1 MGVTP
6 RKESLTTEFKSDR
19 KCLSDRELIE
29 TVVAMANTHGGE
41 FFLGVEDD
49 GTPTGLHPNH
59 SNTAGLAALIGNRTQ
74 PPLAVR
80 VEVLANGTKRIAKIS
95 VPQSGTLVAT
105 SDGKILR
112 RRLKTDG
119 APENVPLYPHEI
131 QQRQAFFRIADPSSQ
146 PVAETCLDDLDPLER
161 ERLRSIIQKQHG
173 EQGLLRLSDEELDG
187 ALGLTTLT
195 GGSRYPTLAGL
206 LLIGKEESLRCLV
219 PTHEAAFQVLE
230 GTEVRVNEFLRY
242 PLLKLFE
249 YYLERF
255 NARNQEQELEDG
267 LFRVPVPD
275 FDRRAF
281 REALVNALTHRD
293 YAIMGCVHV
302 RMNDD
307 GLTLSNPGGF
317 VEGVTPGNLLTVEPR
332 PRNPYLADA
341 LKRVGLAER
350 TGRGVD
356 RIYEG
361 MLRFGRPAP
370 DYSSS
375 DETGVVLK
383 LQRTGADIEFMKMVI
398 RQEERT
404 GKPLPIDALII
415 LSRLREERRVDA
427 VNLAKATQRN
437 QAQTRA
443 TLERLFEAGLIES
456 RGAKRG
462 KTYMLSAKVYR
473 RSGRL
478 AEYVRQAGF
487 DPIQQ
492 EQMVITYIQKHGRI
506 KRAEAMDLCRI
517 TKDQAYRL
525 LKRLKEAGKIVQSG
539 QRKGA
544 FYERKR

>member
-1 MGVTP
+1 MKGITDMGIMP
-6 RKESLTTEFKSDR
+6 DKETLTVEFKSDR
-19 KCLSDRELIE
+19 NCLSDRELVE

-41 FFLGVEDD
+41 LFLGVEDD

-74 PPLAVR
+74 PALAVT
-80 VEVLANGTKRIAKIS
+80 VEVLEAGTKRIAAIG
-95 VPQSGTLVAT
+95 VPQSRALVAT

-119 APENVPLYPHEI
+119 TPENVPLYPHEI
-131 QQRQAFFRIADPSSQ
+131 QQRQAFFRMTDPSSQ
-146 PVAETCLDDLDPLER
+146 PVGEACLDDLDPLER

-173 EQGLLRLSDEELDG
+173 EQGLLSLSDEELDG

-206 LLIGKEESLRCLV
+206 LLIGQEESLRRLV

-230 GTEVRVNEFLRY
+230 GTEVRVNAFMRY
-242 PLLKLFE
+242 PLLRLFE

-255 NARNQEQELEDG
+255 NARNQEQEVEDG

-293 YAIMGCVHV
+293 YAMMGCVHV

-317 VEGVTPGNLLTVEPR
+317 VEGVSPDNLLTVEPR

-341 LKRVGLAER
+341 LKRIGLAER

-375 DETGVVLK
+375 NETGVVLK
-383 LQRTGADIEFMKMVI
+383 LQRTGADMEFMKMVI
-398 RQEERT
+398 REE
-404 GKPLPIDALII
+404 G
-415 LSRLREERRVDA
+415 
-427 VNLAKATQRN
+427 
-437 QAQTRA
+437 
-443 TLERLFEAGLIES
+443 
-456 RGAKRG
+456 RG
-462 KTYMLSAKVYR
+462 TY
-473 RSGRL
+473 
-478 AEYVRQAGF
+478 
-487 DPIQQ
+487 
-492 EQMVITYIQKHGRI
+492 
-506 KRAEAMDLCRI
+506 
-517 TKDQAYRL
+517 
-525 LKRLKEAGKIVQSG
+525 G
-539 QRKGA
+539 QIA
-544 FYERKR
+544 SH

>member
-1 MGVTP
+1 MGIVP
-6 RKESLTTEFKSDR
+6 DKETLIVEFKSDR
-19 KCLSDRELIE
+19 NCLSDREIVE
-29 TVVAMANTHGGE
+29 TVVAMANTDGGE
-41 FFLGVEDD
+41 LFLGVEDD
-49 GTPTGLHPNH
+49 GTSTGLHPNH
-59 SNTAGLAALIGNRTQ
+59 FNTAGLSALIGNRTQ
-74 PPLAVR
+74 PSLATA
-80 VEVLANGTKRIAKIS
+80 VEVLEGEAKRIAVIS
-95 VPQSGTLVAT
+95 VPRSRALVAT

-119 APENVPLYPHEI
+119 TPENVPLYPHEI
-131 QQRQAFFRIADPSSQ
+131 QQRQAYFRITDPSSQ
-146 PVAETCLDDLDPLER
+146 PVGEARLDDLDPLER

-173 EQGLLRLSDEELDG
+173 EQGLLGLSHEELDG

-206 LLIGKEESLRCLV
+206 LLIGKEERLRRLV

-230 GTEVRVNEFLRY
+230 GTEVRVNEFMRH

-275 FDRRAF
+275 LDGRAF

-293 YAIMGCVHV
+293 YAMMGCVHV

-317 VEGVTPGNLLTVEPR
+317 VEGVSPNNLLTVEPR

-341 LKRVGLAER
+341 LKRIGLAER

-375 DETGVVLK
+375 NETGVVLK
-383 LQRTGADIEFMKMVI
+383 LQRAGADIEFIKMVI
-398 RQEERT
+398 REEERT
-404 GKPLPIDALII
+404 GRPLPIDSLII
-415 LSRLREERRVDA
+415 LARLREDRRVSA
-427 VNLAKATQRN
+427 VNLAKATQRS

-462 KTYMLSAKVYR
+462 KSYMLSAKVYR

-492 EQMVITYIQKHGRI
+492 EQMVLTYIEKHGRI

-517 TKDQAYRL
+517 TRDQSYRL
-525 LKRLKEAGKIVQSG
+525 LKRLKESGKIVQVG
-539 QRKGA
+539 QKKGA
-544 FYERKR
+544 FYERKH

>member
-1 MGVTP
+1 MGILP
-6 RKESLTTEFKSDR
+6 EKETLTVEFKSDR
-19 KCLSDRELIE
+19 NCLSDHELLE
-29 TVVAMANTHGGE
+29 TVVAMANTQGGE
-41 FFLGVEDD
+41 LYLGVEDD

-59 SNTAGLAALIGNRTQ
+59 LNTTGLAALIGNRTQ
-74 PPLAVR
+74 PALAITVK
-80 VEVLANGTKRIAKIS
+80 VLKAGTKTIACIS
-95 VPQSGTLVAT
+95 VPQNRALVAT

-119 APENVPLYPHEI
+119 MPENIPLYPHEI
-131 QQRQAFFRIADPSSQ
+131 PQRQAFFRLSDLSSK
-146 PVAETCLDDLDPLER
+146 PVGESCLEDLDPLER
-161 ERLRSIIQKQHG
+161 GRLRSIIQKQHG
-173 EQGLLRLSDEELDG
+173 EKGLLDLSDEELDG
-187 ALGLTTLT
+187 ALGLTTVT
-195 GGSRYPTLAGL
+195 GGSLHPTLAGL
-206 LLIGKEESLRCLV
+206 LLIGKEESLRRLV

-242 PLLKLFE
+242 PLLRLFD
-249 YYLERF
+249 YYLEQF

-275 FDRRAF
+275 FDQRAF

-293 YAIMGCVHV
+293 YAMMGCVHV
-302 RMNDD
+302 RMNHE

-317 VEGVTPGNLLTVEPR
+317 VEGVFPDNLLTVEPR

-341 LKRVGLAER
+341 LKRIGLAER

-370 DYSSS
+370 DYTGSN
-375 DETGVVLK
+375 ETLVVLK
-383 LQRTGADIEFMKMVI
+383 LQCTGPDMDFI
-398 RQEERT
+398 RMIIREEERV
-404 GKPLPIDALII
+404 GKPLPLDALII
-415 LSRLREERRVDA
+415 LSRLREERRLDA
-427 VNLAKATQRN
+427 NILSKATQRN
-437 QAQTRA
+437 LAQTRG
-443 TLERLFEAGLIES
+443 TLQRLLEAGLIES

-492 EQMVITYIQKHGRI
+492 EQMVITYIGKHGRI
-506 KRAEAMDLCRI
+506 KRGDVADLCRI
-517 TKDQAYRL
+517 SPFQATRL
-525 LKRLKEAGKIVQSG
+525 LRRLKESGRVVARGRGKGTYYVPRS
-539 QRKGA
+539 
-544 FYERKR
+544 